1 MSCSAN
7 APMGLKGDWE
17 RGQGTS
23 DQAITPVEL
32 GGNWERL
39 KGLQGYTKESG
50 PARRGSG
57 TASGLGGT
65 GSPGITTAGQ
75 TVLAGRMERDRFLCL
90 PAQGRPVEWEESSTK
105 EQHPLRLLSPE
116 RAPTNPYPY
125 SPCSKVSQFRPSLYG
140 PGRHFWNCRLDAG
153 A

>member
-23 DQAITPVEL
+23 DQAITLVEL

-57 TASGLGGT
+57 TASGLGVSWENGEGQISVPACT
-65 GSPGITTAGQ
+65 G
-75 TVLAGRMERDRFLCL
+75 
-90 PAQGRPVEWEESSTK
+90 PAS
-105 EQHPLRLLSPE
+105 
-116 RAPTNPYPY
+116 
-125 SPCSKVSQFRPSLYG
+125 
-140 PGRHFWNCRLDAG
+140 
-153 A
+153 